1 MRYPVVI
8 HKDPNSDYGVTVPDL
23 PGCFSA
29 GDTMDDALTQAVE
42 GIECHLEGILADN
55 EPIPVPQPIER
66 HRQNPDYADGVWALV
81 NVDLSKIS
89 GKARRVNITLLERL
103 LTIMDQYA
111 ATRGE
116 TRSGLIAEATMEYI
130 ATHRETGLT
139 ES

>member
-8 HKDPNSDYGVTVPDL
+8 HKDQDSDYGVTVPDL

-29 GDTMDDALTQAVE
+29 GDTMDDALIQAVE

-55 EPIPVPQPIER
+55 EPIPVPQPIEY
-66 HRQNPDYADGVWALV
+66 HRQNLDYADGVWALV

-89 GKARRVNITLLERL
+89 GKARRVNITLPERL

-111 ATRGE
+111 VQRGE
-116 TRSGLIAEATMEYI
+116 TRSGLIADAAMVYI
-130 ATHRETGLT
+130 ATHRESALT
-139 ES
+139 Q